1 MRVFVDT
8 SAWLA
13 VLDRDDQR
21 HALARRIW
29 AALLEGRHELVTS
42 SYVLVETLALIQRR
56 LGMEAFRV
64 FHTDIHPL
72 VDVIWVEGELHRS
85 AAEQVLTA
93 NQRRLSLVDCS
104 SFVVLKLARRIS
116 SSPSTATSTSEAIP
130 AYPRHASRG
139 PPRAE
144 PEPRPPRR
152 P

>member
-104 SFVVLKLARRIS
+104 SFVVLQAGEADLVFAFDRHFDERGYPCLLSPRIAG
-116 SSPSTATSTSEAIP
+116 TTE
-130 AYPRHASRG
+130 G
-139 PPRAE
+139 
-144 PEPRPPRR
+144 
-152 P
+152 